1 MDKKKKKGL
10 GILAKLILVCA
21 LPVICAD
28 VILAV
33 YSINALQSGMKEKV
47 MQGLSLL
54 CQSVSASYDAIDP
67 GEYSVKGYLLYKG
80 DYNITAHEDI
90 LDSYTLGE
98 DTDVTLF
105 YGDVRVATSLID
117 KSGNRMLWTKAP
129 DVVVEHV
136 LKGGED
142 YSTDSIVINEQNYYA
157 YYKPVRNKEGSV
169 VGMVFAGQP
178 SEDVDAT
185 IRNKT
190 IGILFITFVILIVA
204 VVVCSLLVKGIA
216 TIVVR
221 MSGML
226 GSISDGNLRVELS
239 EGAEK
244 LGAAAK
250 KRTDE
255 IGVMVASMY
264 GLVEKLQSM
273 VGSIKEKTSN
283 LLQSSDSL
291 ESVASQTSSTVEE
304 ISHAVGD
311 IAKGAQTQAEDI
323 ESATMQVTTIG
334 SMIEKIVTGV
344 QELDS
349 ISMEIKEADNESER
363 IVSELSVSNDK
374 TLEAIRKIDA
384 SVNTTNESV
393 GKIQDSVDLITAIA
407 SETSL
412 LSLNANIE
420 AARAGEAGRGFAVVA
435 SQISKLAEDS
445 NNSAKTIEDI
455 IQQLAENS
463 KASVEIMTEAGEIIV
478 EQQRKLEETKKK
490 FAEVSEKIE
499 TSIMET
505 KQIYAQTK
513 ECDEARVKM
522 VDVIQNLSAVA
533 QENTASAEGTNASM
547 QELNATITLLA
558 DASKNLKDIADDLE
572 RDVEFFKI

>member
-1 MDKKKKKGL
+1 MDRKKKKGL
-10 GILAKLILVCA
+10 GILAKLTLMCA
-21 LPVICAD
+21 LPIICAD

-33 YSINALQSGMKEKV
+33 YSINALQTGMKEKV
-47 MQGLSLL
+47 MEGLSMV

-90 LDSYTLGE
+90 IDSYTLGG

-117 KSGNRMLWTKAP
+117 KSGNRMLWTKAS

-136 LKGGED
+136 LKGGKE
-142 YSTDSIVINEQNYYA
+142 YSTDSIVINDKNYYA
-157 YYKPVRNKEGSV
+157 YYKPVMNREGSV
-169 VGMVFAGQP
+169 VGMVFSGKP

-185 IRNKT
+185 IRTKT
-190 IGILFITFVILIVA
+190 IGILFISIVILVVA
-204 VVVCSLLVKGIA
+204 VVVCLFLVKGIA
-216 TIVVR
+216 VIVVR
-221 MSGML
+221 VSGML
-226 GSISDGNLRVELS
+226 GSISDGNLRVELT
-239 EGAEK
+239 ENARK
-244 LGAAAK
+244 LGAVAQ

-264 GLVEKLQSM
+264 GLTEKLQSM
-273 VGSIKEKTSN
+273 VGSIKKKTDN
-283 LLQSSDSL
+283 LLRSSDSL
-291 ESVASQTSSTVEE
+291 ESVASQTSSTVTG
-304 ISHAVGD
+304 IT
-311 IAKGAQTQAEDI
+311 KGAHTQAEDI

-363 IVSELSVSNDK
+363 IISELSVSNDR

-384 SVNTTNESV
+384 SVHSTNESV
-393 GKIQDSVDLITAIA
+393 RKIRDSVKLITSIA
-407 SETSL
+407 NETGL
-412 LSLNANIE
+412 LSINANIE
-420 AARAGEAGRGFAVVA
+420 AARAGQAGRGFAVVA
-435 SQISKLAEDS
+435 TQISQLADNS
-445 NNSAKTIEDI
+445 NSSAKTIEDI
-455 IQQLAENS
+455 IHQLAENS
-463 KASVEIMTEAGEIIV
+463 KASVEIMTEAGEIII

-505 KQIYAQTK
+505 KQIYAQTR

-522 VDVIQNLSAVA
+522 VDVIHNLSAI
-533 QENTASAEGTNASM
+533 AEGNTASM
-547 QELNATITLLA
+547 QELNETVTLLA
-558 DASKNLKDIADDLE
+558 DASKDLKGMADDLE
-572 RDVEFFKI
+572 QDVAFFKI